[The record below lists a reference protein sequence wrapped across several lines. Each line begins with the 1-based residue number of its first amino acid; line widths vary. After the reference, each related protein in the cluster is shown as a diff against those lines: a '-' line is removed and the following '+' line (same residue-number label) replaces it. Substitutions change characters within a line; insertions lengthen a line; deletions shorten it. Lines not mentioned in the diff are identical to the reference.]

1 MIRRRFASAGL
12 CVVALAAA
20 CATSKGPLPSA
31 PQLVAAS
38 EAQVQAGNYA
48 DALATLDPV
57 LGGRCPKRLRDRR
70 DLARAR
76 AQFGLGKPWQSFLI
90 LEKFSDDHPL
100 SELRPQ
106 AVELLWSVGKT
117 LVDSDGGFLFF
128 WSDRRAGRAVL
139 EHLITRHPDTRRL
152 ADALRILG
160 DMAFDDG
167 DYEMAQAR
175 YREIILERP
184 DSDWRFYA
192 NYRFAMS
199 IVASL
204 RGPDYDLDRMQHAVT
219 ELRSFLR
226 TEPESPQMLAEA
238 QRALQQILEWQ
249 VRRHL
254 DIATFYRTLENQDG
268 QLHHALQ
275 ATRDEFVDVPGY
287 QEAVAL
293 RDRLQAERA
302 AKAADARTGAAAAA
316 QPTGGRP

>member
-1 MIRRRFASAGL
+1 M
-12 CVVALAAA
+12 VLAAA
-20 CATSKGPLPSA
+20 CATRKGPLPTA
-31 PQLVAAS
+31 PQLVAAA
-38 EAQVQAGNYA
+38 EAQVQAGNYD
-48 DALATLDPV
+48 DALTTLDPV

-106 AVELLWSVGKT
+106 AVELLWSVGT
-117 LVDSDGGFLFF
+117 ALIESDGGFLFF

-160 DMAFDDG
+160 DMSFDDG

-254 DIATFYRTLENQDG
+254 DIATFYRTLDNVEG
-268 QLHHALQ
+268 QLYHARL
-275 ATRDEFVDVPGY
+275 ATQEQFENVPGY
-287 QEAVAL
+287 EEAVAL
-293 RDRLQAERA
+293 LQKLEAARA
-302 AKAADARTGAAAAA
+302 SEAAAEPAA
-316 QPTGGRP
+316 GPSGGRP